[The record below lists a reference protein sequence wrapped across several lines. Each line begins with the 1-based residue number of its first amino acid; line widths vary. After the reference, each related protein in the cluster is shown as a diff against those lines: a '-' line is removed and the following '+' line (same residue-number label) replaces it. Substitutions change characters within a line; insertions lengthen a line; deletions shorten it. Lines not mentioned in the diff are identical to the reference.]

1 SDNEIYFFSRE
12 LLFSDVTSNEV
23 ENWVAKIKRVRPVP
37 EPELHIW
44 LALLTYKSGQVERSL
59 EMLNREYVTELADNA
74 IIYLLKANLS
84 AKVGDT
90 AHYQSNYLRSMSAL
104 TTVVSP
110 QKVLDHYR
118 HPSMS

>member
-1 SDNEIYFFSRE
+1 
-12 LLFSDVTSNEV
+12 
-23 ENWVAKIKRVRPVP
+23 
-37 EPELHIW
+37 
-44 LALLTYKSGQVERSL
+44 
-59 EMLNREYVTELADNA
+59 MLNREYVTELADNA

-118 HPSMS
+118 HPSMSQSCLSLWQEVIASQSEHANRAAIIDNITQFCQFLK